1 MAAGTT
7 RMIRTIVIT
16 TIKPTKAI
24 VITGGTATATRA
36 QGLLTSAVIRQ
47 AYVRACR
54 MHETVTEMAEIIT
67 AIWAITAGMA
77 TPTRIVIP
85 GAITMATETVRE
97 IIPPMVRH
105 INAAFRKDTAK
116 G

>member
-7 RMIRTIVIT
+7 RMIRTIDIT
-16 TIKPTKAI
+16 TIKVIKAI

-54 MHETVTEMAEIIT
+54 MHETVTEMAGTIT
-67 AIWAITAGMA
+67 ALTAITAGMA
-77 TPTRIVIP
+77 IPTRIVIP
-85 GAITMATETVRE
+85 GAITMATETVPE
-97 IIPPMVRH
+97 ITPPLVRL
-105 INAAFRKDTAK
+105 IKAALRKDTAE